1 MPSAWPIPFS
11 MMEQRTPG
19 SRSARGVVSSLAA
32 SVLFG
37 GIFYLYG
44 VVDASAEAQ
53 FGWRMIVTAL
63 CYALALSTRQGRAAF
78 ALFWR
83 VLSSRWWMP
92 LVLVAMSAMV
102 GFQMWMF
109 AWAPVHGF
117 GLDASLGYL
126 LLPIALVLV
135 GRLLFREQVSR
146 GQWVAVG
153 IAVVAIGAKIAFEGT
168 LSWVALGI
176 CVVYAV
182 YFTVRRHAGLD
193 LPATFG
199 AETVLLIPVAVVFVI
214 VMPGATTPLGQAAVI
229 AAGLAGTLAMSAYL
243 GASRLLGLPLFGL
256 LSYAEPVLL
265 FVVAMLLGAHLQA
278 WDPLVYGTLAV
289 ALVVLAVDG
298 FRRARRIP

>member
-1 MPSAWPIPFS
+1 MRV
-11 MMEQRTPG
+11 RTPG
-19 SRSARGVVSSLAA
+19 SRSARGVVSSLTA
-32 SVLFG
+32 SALFG
-37 GIFYLYG
+37 AIFFLYG

-63 CYALALSTRQGRAAF
+63 CYLAALVTRPGRRALLT
-78 ALFWR
+78 FWR
-83 VLSSRWWMP
+83 VLTSAWWMP
-92 LVLVAMSAMV
+92 LVLVAMGAMV

-135 GRLLFREQVSR
+135 GRVLFREQVSR
-146 GQWVAVG
+146 GRWVAVG

-199 AETVLLIPVAVVFVI
+199 AETLLLIPLAVVFVS
-214 VMPGATTPLGQAAVI
+214 VMPGATTVAGQVAVI
-229 AAGLAGTLAMSAYL
+229 AAGLAGTFAMSAYL
-243 GASRLLGLPLFGL
+243 TASRTLGLPLFGL

-265 FVVAMLLGAHLQA
+265 FVAALLIGARLRP
-278 WDPLVYGTLAV
+278 WDALVYGLLAV
-289 ALVVLAVDG
+289 ALIVLAADG
-298 FRRARRIP
+298 FRGRRAG

>member
-1 MPSAWPIPFS
+1 MPSALPIQFS
-11 MMEQRTPG
+11 VMEARAPG

-32 SVLFG
+32 SALFG
-37 GIFYLYG
+37 AMFFLYG

-63 CYALALSTRQGRAAF
+63 CYVFVFATPAGRRAFAAF
-78 ALFWR
+78 WRALTSAWWR
-83 VLSSRWWMP
+83 P
-92 LVLVAMSAMV
+92 FVLVAMAAMV
-102 GFQMWMF
+102 GFQMWVF
-109 AWAPVHGF
+109 AWAPVHGL

-135 GRLLFREQVSR
+135 GRLLFRENVSR
-146 GQWVAVG
+146 GQWVAVA
-153 IAVVAIGAKIAFEGT
+153 IAVVAIGAKVVLEGT

-199 AETVLLIPVAVVFVI
+199 AETALLIPLAVVFVL
-214 VMPGATTPLGQAAVI
+214 VMPGASTIGGRIAVI
-229 AAGLAGTLAMSAYL
+229 VAGFAGMLAMSAYL

-265 FVVAMLLGAHLQA
+265 FIAAMLLGARLRP
-278 WDPLVYGTLAV
+278 WDPLVYGLLAV

-298 FRRARRIP
+298 FRAARRIG